1 MKADHPKSPSK
12 FYTIKQIADFV
23 DVSTRT
29 VRRWIENGLLIA
41 HRVNGL
47 VRDFRG
53 GFPSLFSR
61 PPRHLRGP
69 PCHQE
74 S

>member
-29 VRRWIENGLLIA
+29 VRRWIKNGLLIA

-47 VRDFRG
+47 VRVSGVDFRV
-53 GFPSLFSR
+53 FLAAHR
-61 PPRHLRGP
+61 DI
-69 PCHQE
+69 
-74 S
+74 

>member
-29 VRRWIENGLLIA
+29 VRRWIKNGLLIA

-47 VRDFRG
+47 VRVSEVDFRV
-53 GFPSLFSR
+53 FLAAHR
-61 PPRHLRGP
+61 DI
-69 PCHQE
+69 
-74 S
+74 

>member
-29 VRRWIENGLLIA
+29 VRRWIKNGLLIA

-47 VRDFRG
+47 VRVSEVDFQVFLAAHRDI
-53 GFPSLFSR
+53 
-61 PPRHLRGP
+61 
-69 PCHQE
+69 
-74 S
+74 